1 MKKTTMLRNALKE
14 NPLTVTAGAYDA
26 LSAKVIEYAG
36 FEAAL
41 LSGFGFEASL
51 LGKPDVGLLTLNEV
65 VNHARNIAAAVDIPL
80 LADAEAG
87 YGGPGNLQRTVQE
100 FERAGVAGIFIEDQV
115 YPVFCGTLKKF
126 KKIVTLDD
134 MVTKIKC
141 ALDAREDPEF
151 LIAARTDA
159 DIVSLEEQ
167 IKRCLAYREAG
178 ADMVTA
184 FPQNREEFQTLAK
197 EVDAPLWLYLGAIM
211 DITPKELE
219 DMGIRGLVVYPVEP
233 LFAATQAMMDLM
245 VELKNKG
252 TVRETFERLNILDY
266 RKFFS
271 LMGLRECITLDQ
283 AFPFT
288 SPEKC

>member
-1 MKKTTMLRNALKE
+1 MLRNALKE
-14 NPLTVTAGAYDA
+14 DKLIVTAGAYDA

-36 FEAAL
+36 FKAAL

-51 LGKPDVGLLTLNEV
+51 LGKPDVGLLTLSEV
-65 VNHARNIAAAVDIPL
+65 VNHARNIAAAVDIPV

-126 KKIVTLDD
+126 KRIVSVDD
-134 MVTKIKC
+134 MVMKIKC
-141 ALDAREDPEF
+141 ALDAREDPDF

-167 IKRCLAYREAG
+167 IRRCHAYLEAG

-184 FPQNREEFQTLAK
+184 FPQNREEFQTLAQ
-197 EVDAPLWLYLGAIM
+197 EVDAPLWLYLGAMM
-211 DITPKELE
+211 DITAKELE

-233 LFAATQAMMDLM
+233 LFVATQAMMDLM
-245 VELKNKG
+245 EELKTKG
-252 TVRETFERLNILDY
+252 TVKETFERFSVLDY

-271 LMGLRECITLDQ
+271 FIGLRKSIELDQ
-283 AFPFT
+283 EFPFT
-288 SPEKC
+288 SPESR